1 MIVVQIWR
9 LVEHLSQIVCYEELQ
24 SITGFCQELES
35 RVRTS
40 MAQATNSQSLTTIP
54 KRMHEELEDEFVGF
68 VETGEEQHWYATDAG
83 YSGPGF

>member
-1 MIVVQIWR
+1 
-9 LVEHLSQIVCYEELQ
+9 
-24 SITGFCQELES
+24 
-35 RVRTS
+35 